1 MIVRVALQV
10 FDGPETDDLPHD
22 TGEKMREVQTQR
34 VLDFEVVTSG
44 RKRITAGGAYWTK
57 WREDI
62 LDAVEYRAMMGR
74 IENYILPLSTEVFL
88 WHPRSEELKL
98 GYRILCTK
106 CKEGMSEP
114 ADTGLCCDCSK

>member
-44 RKRITAGGAYWTK
+44 RKRITAGSAYWGK
-57 WREDI
+57 WREAI
-62 LDAVEYRAMMGR
+62 LDAVEKRAMTGR
-74 IENYILPLSTEVFL
+74 IENYILPLDTEVFL
-88 WHPRSEELKL
+88 WHPRRAELKL
-98 GYRILCTK
+98 GYLITCSK
-106 CKEGMSEP
+106 CAEGVSELT
-114 ADTGLCCDCSK
+114 DKGLCCDCSK